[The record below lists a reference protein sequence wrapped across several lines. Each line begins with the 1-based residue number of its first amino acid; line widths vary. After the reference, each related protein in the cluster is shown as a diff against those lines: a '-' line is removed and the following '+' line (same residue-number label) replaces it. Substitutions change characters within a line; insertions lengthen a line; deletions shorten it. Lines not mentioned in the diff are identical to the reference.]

1 MKSADKQT
9 KNLLIIAHCPT
20 ENLARLRDGLTSG
33 IEKAGVNLTFT
44 AKAPLDA
51 GVDELMQADGVVLLT
66 PENLSYMSGAMK
78 DWFDR
83 VYYPVLDD
91 KQGLPCIAIVR
102 AGHDGTGTVRALQ
115 TITTGLRWR
124 WVQEPVVLRGAWQ
137 EVWLDEVGEIGE
149 AIATALSEGI
159 I

>member
-1 MKSADKQT
+1 MESADKPT
-9 KNLLIIAHCPT
+9 KNLLIIAHCPS
-20 ENLARLRDGLTSG
+20 ENLARLRDGLISG
-33 IEKAGVNLTFT
+33 VKKAGADLTLT
-44 AKAPLDA
+44 AAAPLDA

-102 AGHDGTGTVRALQ
+102 AGHDGTGTVRALE

-124 WVQEPVVLRGAWQ
+124 WVQEPMVLRGTWQ
-137 EVWLDEVGEIGE
+137 EAWLNEIADIGE

>member
-1 MKSADKQT
+1 MQT
-9 KNLLIIAHCPT
+9 KHLLIIAHCPSA
-20 ENLARLRDGLTSG
+20 NLTRLRDGLVSG
-33 IEKAGVNLTFT
+33 AENAGVHLHITSR
-44 AKAPLDA
+44 APLDS
-51 GVDELMQADGVVLLT
+51 DSKDLQTADAIVLLT

-83 VYYPVLDD
+83 IYYPVLDN
-91 KQGLPCIAIVR
+91 KQGLPCVAIVR

-124 WVQEPVVLRGAWQ
+124 WVQEPIIYRGNWQ
-137 EVWLDEVGEIGE
+137 EAWLDEVSDIGE

>member
-1 MKSADKQT
+1 MQT
-9 KNLLIIAHCPT
+9 KNLLIIAHCPS
-20 ENLARLRDGLTSG
+20 ENLARLRDGLIVGAENTGAHLRVTSR
-33 IEKAGVNLTFT
+33 
-44 AKAPLDA
+44 APLDS
-51 GVDELMQADGVVLLT
+51 DSEDLQTADGIVLLT
-66 PENLSYMSGAMK
+66 PENLGYMSGAMK

-83 VYYPVLDD
+83 IYYPVLDD
-91 KQGLPCIAIVR
+91 KQGLPCVAIVR

-124 WVQEPVVLRGAWQ
+124 WVQEPIIYRGNWQ
-137 EVWLDEVGEIGE
+137 EAWLDEISDIGE